1 MEPAGNH
8 KIAVLVGNGSY
19 AKELV
24 AAVSNQKPCI
34 VVTLLPRK
42 LSDFSSGVDMFGS
55 IMNLDSIIAFLK
67 KKGTTIAVFGGN
79 LGPYKSVGVIA
90 AEMLLGGNVFHAA
103 NIAYLRKH
111 WNAIGIMSILRFVE
125 ERFLASG
132 IRLNR
137 ATEHAPALKIQC
149 GWLNPPRQRVVLE
162 ESGIFSLAD
171 MALRALSFQ
180 PATRIRQAVAF
191 DSKDGQ
197 GCIIGIEHEGT
208 DELLT
213 RISRITKPAGAV
225 RSILKLCPPQI
236 SPILDAPVIG
246 PETIRRCG
254 DAHVDLLAVDCNAG
268 IVCDRQ
274 SVMTLAQEKSV
285 CIFGLNVSRL
295 SGIAAA

>member
-1 MEPAGNH
+1 METAVND

-24 AAVSNQKPCI
+24 AAVSDRKPCV

-42 LSDFSSGVDMFGS
+42 LSDFSSGVDLYGS
-55 IMNLDSIIAFLK
+55 IMNLDSIIAYLK
-67 KKGTTIAVFGGN
+67 TTGTVSAVFGGN
-79 LGPYKSVGVIA
+79 LGPYKSLSVIA
-90 AEMLLGGNVFHAA
+90 SEMLLGGNVFHAA

-125 ERFLASG
+125 ERFLAAG
-132 IRLNR
+132 IRLER
-137 ATEHAPALKIQC
+137 ATDHAPALKIEC
-149 GWLNPPRQRVVLE
+149 GWLSPPRQQVVLE
-162 ESGIFSLAD
+162 EAGIFSLAD
-171 MALRALSFQ
+171 VALQALSFQ

-191 DSKDGQ
+191 DSTVGEE
-197 GCIIGIEHEGT
+197 CILGIEHEGT

-213 RISRITKPAGAV
+213 RISRIAKPPGAV
-225 RSILKLCPPQI
+225 RTIVKLCPPQM

-254 DAHVDLLAVDCNAG
+254 EAHVDLLVVDCDAG

-274 SVMTLAQEKSV
+274 SVMALAQEKSV
-285 CIFGLNVSRL
+285 GIFGLSVARL
-295 SGIAAA
+295 SGTAAA